1 MPSARPL
8 LGKVATSSVADVGVM
23 FAMGGVGF
31 VMLRYKVPAAP
42 FLIAFILGPLL
53 EDNFR
58 QSMLMSGSSGWVLF
72 RGPITWFFWT
82 LTAITVFAIVR
93 AGIRATRHQAVA
105 QTSNES

>member
-1 MPSARPL
+1 
-8 LGKVATSSVADVGVM
+8 
-23 FAMGGVGF
+23 
-31 VMLRYKVPAAP
+31 MLRYKVPAAP

-58 QSMLMSGSSGWVLF
+58 QAMLMSGSSGWVLF

-93 AGIRATRHQAVA
+93 AGIRATRHQGVA
-105 QTSNES
+105 QTENES